1 MCYLLVIFYFMGNHR
16 SYKTFVRVS
25 RFFLKRRILLYD
37 TTIFRYVLGVCKN
50 YEAAV
55 VNELE
60 FVRDDFTDVASP
72 VGFWTRSHFVPAN
85 GFLLLGSGVSFLPQA
100 VSPRSMT
107 PRNMKMYFSFIRSF
121 VMGLMIY

>member
-1 MCYLLVIFYFMGNHR
+1 MCDLLVIFYFMGNHR

-60 FVRDDFTDVASP
+60 FVRDDFTDV
-72 VGFWTRSHFVPAN
+72 GLNCR
-85 GFLLLGSGVSFLPQA
+85 LLYAFP
-100 VSPRSMT
+100 SME
-107 PRNMKMYFSFIRSF
+107 RRAGR
-121 VMGLMIY
+121 VL